1 MKDKKPAHSFDVF
14 VEDISTVED
23 AGIIIPKDIVVVD
36 FDSNYRIAT
45 EILNKYPTLAIK
57 TTRGMHLYY
66 KVPDFLTNNTK
77 IVTAIGVKVDYKT
90 GNNNKKALAVI
101 KQKGVL
107 RKIINTVKN
116 RNEIPEL
123 PYGLYPLFR
132 EKNELTGLTEGD
144 GRNNCLYKHILNILE
159 SVIQELDNVGEIVEF
174 INNNVF
180 EEPLLEK
187 ELVAIIKSA
196 YAKHMN
202 NQNTENKNEF
212 WSNGK
217 IDVHK
222 LAEYITKILDVKL
235 YNSFLYYKKGEK
247 YKMNVNDSIFR
258 EIYRN
263 KEINLKLKKS
273 QDSELKHQLA
283 KTAEEI
289 DENQYFPVQFRN
301 GFILDAGEI
310 VSMSGVFTPFNL
322 EVDYVPDAY
331 DENVDKFIDWF
342 VTDHATGECRKDLRM
357 VLEELLGHILMT
369 SAFPHKVFF
378 LVANSGSNGKSTFLT
393 MLSNF
398 VGELGS
404 ALALEEFNK
413 PENTYTLLGKIA
425 NLGDDIDANHIKSSR
440 TFKTLAAG
448 NKIMVKKLYEMPIA
462 MNNIATLIFSCNE
475 VPNFKD
481 KSGGINRR
489 LAIIPCDNVVTEIDL
504 KIDQKLS
511 TDNAKSYLLNL
522 AIKGMKRIVANG
534 GKLTESETVN
544 NVVKDYIIENDS
556 VLSFLEEFETEK
568 NSIENLTTKSAYMF
582 YEEFCEDSGLKGY
595 SQNKFTRKLKELG
608 FDIAVKFVKGKTQ
621 RVIVKKDAGES

>member
-1 MKDKKPAHSFDVF
+1 
-14 VEDISTVED
+14 
-23 AGIIIPKDIVVVD
+23 
-36 FDSNYRIAT
+36 
-45 EILNKYPTLAIK
+45 
-57 TTRGMHLYY
+57 
-66 KVPDFLTNNTK
+66 
-77 IVTAIGVKVDYKT
+77 
-90 GNNNKKALAVI
+90 
-101 KQKGVL
+101 
-107 RKIINTVKN
+107 
-116 RNEIPEL
+116 
-123 PYGLYPLFR
+123 
-132 EKNELTGLTEGD
+132 
-144 GRNNCLYKHILNILE
+144 
-159 SVIQELDNVGEIVEF
+159 
-174 INNNVF
+174 
-180 EEPLLEK
+180 
-187 ELVAIIKSA
+187 
-196 YAKHMN
+196 
-202 NQNTENKNEF
+202 
-212 WSNGK
+212 
-217 IDVHK
+217 
-222 LAEYITKILDVKL
+222 
-235 YNSFLYYKKGEK
+235 
-247 YKMNVNDSIFR
+247 
-258 EIYRN
+258 
-263 KEINLKLKKS
+263 
-273 QDSELKHQLA
+273 
-283 KTAEEI
+283 
-289 DENQYFPVQFRN
+289 
-301 GFILDAGEI
+301 
-310 VSMSGVFTPFNL
+310 
-322 EVDYVPDAY
+322 
-331 DENVDKFIDWF
+331 
-342 VTDHATGECRKDLRM
+342 M

-462 MNNIATLIFSCNE
+462 MNNTATLIFSCNE

-511 TDNAKSYLLNL
+511 TDNAKSYILNL